1 MEFMNAYKHLEK
13 LCGDLLNDERRISA
27 YIDEMAKISDG
38 TSKVYN
44 WDNDLKKLKHYR
56 WIRNQIVH
64 EPDCQ
69 EENMYHPD
77 DVAWLNNFYSRIM
90 NQTDPLTL
98 YSKNNKA
105 NTSAKTQKNTNCSPQ
120 VKKIHRKTK
129 HSANFTLFFIILIVL
144 IFVLLIVTFLFQ
156 K

>member
-1 MEFMNAYKHLEK
+1 MTIRG
-13 LCGDLLNDERRISA
+13 CSDILNDERRISA

-38 TSKVYN
+38 STKVHN

-69 EENMYHPD
+69 EENICHPD

-90 NQTDPLTL
+90 NQTDPLDAPRPRHFRWFA
-98 YSKNNKA
+98 YNG
-105 NTSAKTQKNTNCSPQ
+105 Q
-120 VKKIHRKTK
+120 VTRH
-129 HSANFTLFFIILIVL
+129 
-144 IFVLLIVTFLFQ
+144 
-156 K
+156 

>member
-1 MEFMNAYKHLEK
+1 MNAYKHLEK

-38 TSKVYN
+38 SSKVYN
-44 WDNDLKKLKHYR
+44 WDNDLKKLKHCR

-69 EENMYHPD
+69 EENMCHPD

-90 NQTDPLTL
+90 NQTDPLAL

-105 NTSAKTQKNTNCSPQ
+105 NTSAKAQKNTNYSPQ
-120 VKKIHRKTK
+120 RKKIHCKTK

>member
-69 EENMYHPD
+69 EDNMCHPD

-105 NTSAKTQKNTNCSPQ
+105 NTSAKTQKNTNYSPQ
-120 VKKIHRKTK
+120 RKKIHHKTK
-129 HSANFTLFFIILIVL
+129 RSANFTLFFIILIVL
-144 IFVLLIVTFLFQ
+144 IFVLLIATFLFQ